1 MSLIRNKPRRAISV
15 LKSRTS
21 LNIAIVAVIGAGN
34 VCANDLGEWQ
44 SYARAAVTPNFDWA
58 ETATLVP
65 TVLDRGAQTALEQRF
80 AIPVNHSTEQTLSV
94 NVGRSAV
101 SDLPVANATG
111 NEQSMLNLGRNALVR
126 DIVAPTFS
134 TNTGAGTFSAGVV
147 IAEQRF
153 ASMGLGAILAQRSED
168 LTDRTLPIEKVAGT
182 GVRIGYSVPLSPVVA
197 MDTFVQSRI
206 NMEALHAYRGVFSDP
221 GDFDVPSQAGVTVR
235 YQFAPKWQMAVSAD
249 RVRYSELTAF
259 SSASLPTRFL
269 SLLGD
274 SGSPEFVWEDL
285 DVFGAELS
293 YAINPSAGVVA
304 RYGTHQQPEPTEA
317 ILRNALSDAIS
328 SGYVALG
335 YEQHT
340 RNFGRFAFNATYA
353 DTQSFLGNVS
363 ATNRDATGPQVE
375 VEATW
380 RFDF

>member
-1 MSLIRNKPRRAISV
+1 MS
-15 LKSRTS
+15 KSRTP
-21 LNIAIVAVIGAGN
+21 LMIAIVAVIGAGN
-34 VCANDLGEWQ
+34 VCAHDLGEWQ
-44 SYARAAVTPNFDWA
+44 SYARSAVTPNFDWA
-58 ETATLVP
+58 DRSLAAP
-65 TVLDRGAQTALEQRF
+65 TVLDRGAQTELEQQF
-80 AIPVNHSTEQTLSV
+80 AIPVRNEQQTLSL

-101 SDLPVANATG
+101 TDLPVANATG
-111 NEQSMLNLGRNALVR
+111 SDSSMLNFGRNALVR
-126 DIVAPTFS
+126 DLVAPTFS
-134 TNTGAGTFSAGVV
+134 TDTGAGTFSAGVV

-153 ASMGLGAILAQRSED
+153 ASLGMGEMIAQRSED

-206 NMEALHAYRGVFSDP
+206 NMEAMHAYRGVFSDP
-221 GDFDVPSQAGVTVR
+221 GDFDVPSQAGITLR
-235 YQFAPKWQMAVSAD
+235 YQFAPNWQMSVSAD
-249 RVRYSELTAF
+249 RIRYSELTAF
-259 SSASLPTRFL
+259 SSTSLPTRFL

-274 SGSPEFVWEDL
+274 STSPEFVWEDL

-293 YAINPSAGVVA
+293 YALNPSAGLVA
-304 RYGTHQQPEPTEA
+304 RYGTHQQPEPTES
-317 ILRNALSDAIS
+317 ILRSALDDAIS

-335 YEQHT
+335 YEQRT
-340 RNFGRFAFNATYA
+340 ANFGRFGFNATYA

-363 ATNRDATGPQVE
+363 ASNKDASGPQLE

>member
-1 MSLIRNKPRRAISV
+1 M
-15 LKSRTS
+15 LKSRTTLS
-21 LNIAIVAVIGAGN
+21 IAIVAAIGAGHA
-34 VCANDLGEWQ
+34 CANDLGEWQ

-58 ETATLVP
+58 ESATLVP
-65 TVLDRGAQTALEQRF
+65 TVLDRGAQTTLKERF
-80 AIPVNHSTEQTLSV
+80 SIPVRNTEQTLSLS
-94 NVGRSAV
+94 VGRSALT
-101 SDLPVANATG
+101 DLPVAHDAG
-111 NEQSMLNLGRNALVR
+111 NDRSMLNLGRNALVR

-134 TNTGAGTFSAGVV
+134 TDTGAGTFSAGVI

-153 ASMGLGAILAQRSED
+153 ASLGMGATVAQRSED

-182 GVRIGYSVPLSPVVA
+182 GVRVGYSVPLSQAVA

-235 YQFAPKWQMAVSAD
+235 YQFAPKWQMSVSAD
-249 RVRYSELTAF
+249 RIRYSELTAF
-259 SSASLPTRFL
+259 SSTALPTRFL

-293 YAINPSAGVVA
+293 YAINPQAGLVA
-304 RYGTHQQPEPTEA
+304 RYGTHQQPEPTES

-335 YEQHT
+335 YEQNT
-340 RNFGRFAFNATYA
+340 RNLGRFALNATYA
-353 DTQSFLGNVS
+353 DSQAFLGNVS
-363 ATNRDATGPQVE
+363 ATNKDATGPQVE